1 MANKGSPA
9 KQKYDKAY
17 NARPEEK
24 KKRAKRNAARAAYEK
39 ANGPLPSD
47 VDVDHKRPMRKGG
60 SNTKSNL
67 RAAAQKANRGW
78 RAGKRGY
85 DR

>member
-9 KQKYDKAY
+9 KQAFDKKY

-39 ANGPLPSD
+39 ANGDLPSM
-47 VDVDHKRPMRKGG
+47 VDVDHKKPMRKGG
-60 SNTKSNL
+60 GNTKGNL
-67 RAAAQKANRGW
+67 TAKSQTANRGW
-78 RAGKRGY
+78 RAGKKGY